1 MRNKYMTKKEK
12 DARLKLIAK
21 AVKKVQRKSKLQAK
35 SRKAVTAA
43 RKKPEHDTA
52 ALERKYSKID
62 DTSNVNA
69 YTDSSAYA
77 EKYYGE
83 TYEQTYGVEKEWN

>member
-1 MRNKYMTKKEK
+1 MMTQEQKE
-12 DARLKLIAK
+12 ARLKIIAK
-21 AVKKVQRKSKLQAK
+21 AAKKVQRKKKLQTK
-35 SRKAVTAA
+35 SRKAVRAA
-43 RKKPEHDTA
+43 TKKPEHDTA

-77 EKYYGE
+77 EKFYGE
-83 TYEQTYGVEKEWN
+83 TYEQTYGIEKEWN